1 MLNDPIN
8 PKFKDIYSLGLD
20 NIPTPIPQDVLLD
33 PNVRNKLDV
42 QLSQNIR
49 KSNEINSKKF
59 HNPFSRIDKSNFKDT
74 LDFGLYGV
82 NAFLSFNEENQNDSA
97 TWDRMRNVF
106 TQKNLYDYNAMNP
119 NPQPIIKAKD
129 GAKIK
134 NLGYGNVEGEGGEIV
149 KLPNGTFKEFS
160 GPSHE
165 QGGVK
170 TILPNNSEIHSD
182 TIILPSD
189 FVESLGLGKK
199 EITPAKALKKLDI
212 ENISKT
218 IEDPYMDAISKNTAK
233 LNMKKVQTIFSKQQE
248 LNNNSTGKVMEN
260 GGILKYPDGGRITL
274 YRGDT
279 NAKWNAADKLTDE
292 QVNAIADK
300 YGFKPDVNSKEN
312 VNVQFQKF
320 LYNNVPGAKEK
331 IDILHGGKPGG
342 YGTPAITKKM
352 FDGNIGVRWQEALLG
367 LDSPTPQEP
376 PTGSNTPITK
386 VNPPTYTKPLGNTVT
401 KSRIQNQTP
410 STLGEFPMF
419 QMLPEVSGFLS
430 AMNTYPYYTP
440 DYTHNE
446 LQSPTLN
453 IQPQLESI
461 DSSFQSGIRQ
471 NTGNG
476 SINNS
481 RNTAM
486 FNQTL
491 QAKQQAFGNKQ
502 NYDANSRFRAD
513 EYNANAR
520 TQENVMDLN
529 AAMNVYNEYRAS
541 AKDAASTERNTA
553 ISNGVNKYAK
563 YQQDEFRKAIFF
575 DTMLPDYYY
584 DGKDKSNPIKKD
596 SLYVHDFTPGTL
608 TQYLQN
614 KNVAKKKK

>member
-1 MLNDPIN
+1 MPNNPIN
-8 PKFKDIYSLGLD
+8 PKFKDIYSLDLD
-20 NIPTPIPQDVLLD
+20 VTPSIIPQDVLLD
-33 PNVRNKLDV
+33 PNVKNKLDV

-49 KSNEINSKKF
+49 KADQINSKKF
-59 HNPFSRIDKSNFKDT
+59 NNPFARIDKSNFKDT
-74 LDFGLYGV
+74 LDYGLYGV
-82 NAFLSFNEENQNDSA
+82 NAFLSLNEENQNDAA

-134 NLGYGNVEGEGGEIV
+134 NLGYGNVEAEGGEIV
-149 KLPNGTFKEFS
+149 KLPDGTFKEFS

-165 QGGVK
+165 KGGVK
-170 TILPNNSEIHSD
+170 TILPNDSEIHSD
-182 TIILPSD
+182 SIVLPSE

-199 EITPAKALKKLDI
+199 EMTPAKALKKIDVD
-212 ENISKT
+212 NITKV
-218 IEDPYMDAISKNTAK
+218 IEDPYTDAIAKNTAK

-248 LNNNSTGKVMEN
+248 LNNNSNGKTMGN

-274 YRGDT
+274 YKGDK
-279 NAKWNAADKLTDE
+279 NSKWNAADKLSDD
-292 QVNAIADK
+292 QVNAIAEK
-300 YGFKPDVNSKEN
+300 YGFKYDSNDADN
-312 VNVQFQKF
+312 INTQFQKF
-320 LYNNVPGAKEK
+320 LYNNVPGAKDK
-331 IDILHGGKPGG
+331 IDTLHGGKPGG
-342 YGTPAITKKM
+342 YGTPAITKQM
-352 FDGNIGVRWQEALLG
+352 FDGNIGVRWQDALLS
-367 LDSPTPQEP
+367 LDTQKPEEPQIINTPP
-376 PTGSNTPITK
+376 VKKSTSVSYTAPTGNSF
-386 VNPPTYTKPLGNTVT
+386 NP
-401 KSRIQNQTP
+401 SRTQKQTP
-410 STLGEFPMF
+410 STLGEFPLF

-430 AMNTYPYYTP
+430 AMNTYPYFTP

-461 DSSFQSGIRQ
+461 DSTFQSGIRQ

-486 FNQTL
+486 FNQAL

-502 NYDANSRFRAD
+502 NYDSNARFRAD

-529 AAMNVYNEYRAS
+529 AAMSVYNEYRAS
-541 AKDAASTERNTA
+541 AKDAASTERNAA
-553 ISNGVNKYAK
+553 ISSGVNKYAK
-563 YQQDEFRKAIFF
+563 YQQDEFRKAVFF

-584 DGKDKSNPIKKD
+584 DGKDKKNPIKKD
-596 SLYVHDFTPGTL
+596 NLYTQDFTPGSL
-608 TQYLQN
+608 TKYLQN
-614 KNVAKKKK
+614 KNVVNKKK